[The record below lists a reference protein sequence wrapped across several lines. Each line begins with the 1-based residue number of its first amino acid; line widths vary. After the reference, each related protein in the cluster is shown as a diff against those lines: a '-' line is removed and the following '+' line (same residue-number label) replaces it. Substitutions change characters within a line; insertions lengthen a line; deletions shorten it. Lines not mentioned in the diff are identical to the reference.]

1 MTTHRH
7 VWLFTSAL
15 AIAAAQPAFAAD
27 TSAATSTE
35 APDPEAIVVT
45 GYRASLLKA
54 QDVKRSATIIQD
66 SIVADDI
73 AAFPDLN
80 LAEALQRLPGIA
92 INREAGE
99 GRRISLRGL
108 GPDFTRVQ
116 LNGMEVLGNVDS
128 PQDSRGQGTRDRA
141 FDFNIFAAELFNRVD
156 VKKSYSADQSEGGL
170 AGTVGLYTA
179 RPLDYDGDKFAF
191 SAQGGSNSLTKDFQP
206 RLTGLVSKNWGD
218 FGLLVSAAY
227 SHRQTREQGHD
238 TYRWRTN
245 GANGSDI
252 SGLTEEEQDKI
263 NSGTLRFARGNRLSV
278 WDSTQDRLGITAS
291 MQWNPGDSTHIT
303 LDGLYGKFKA
313 DRFETHLASRGSGG
327 STWLGGA
334 QTFAGVTYP
343 ASTINAIAWNDDDE
357 VTYLDVSGA
366 QTSTETR
373 TQKTSN
379 TFKQAV
385 LSGDTAITDK
395 LTFRFLGGIERSS
408 YAMPVSDKFYTEAYG
423 DVITQYTGTYGMKN
437 TYGWDTTDPS
447 NYHAHEIDMSASYQ
461 DTAMDTVRG
470 SFDYTLS
477 PDDTI
482 SVGGEWRRFKNSG
495 YTLTADDVLKSSF
508 QDGSVSA
515 DISDY
520 YKVYNGYPGQS
531 WVIVDYAKA
540 LSALGIDR
548 SDYLTNRGSD
558 YAVEESTFAAYA
570 QYNWNHTLGAIPF
583 RDYLTNRGSD
593 YAVEESTFAAYAQYN
608 WNHTLGAIPFRG
620 NIGGRFYHTGIDSV
634 GVGTVDGSSS
644 TITGNSS
651 YQGFLPAANLIFDLS
666 DKLVVR
672 AAAAR
677 NINRPTLSS
686 LAVNG
691 TVTSGDNGEV
701 SVSTGNPN
709 LKPYKSTDL
718 DLSVEYYM
726 ANHGSLSAAL
736 FYKTLDGFIATKTVY
751 DIAYSETGLSTDLM
765 DGLTAD
771 TVVSSYSRPINL
783 GKTDLWGLEL
793 AAQSDFSFL
802 PGLLSRFGASANFT
816 YVNSQ
821 YDYRTIYGDYA
832 AKTTLEGLSKYNA
845 NATLYYAD
853 SRFDARVSGN
863 YRSSYVYSAAPIT
876 TTVNGETVVDQDLSG
891 YAATLYVDASAHFKV
906 NDYLTLTLNGVNL
919 TNQAEKQYSDTSRRL
934 YVYTRSGR
942 TIMGGFRVEF

>member
-1 MTTHRH
+1 MWHKRSL
-7 VWLFTSAL
+7 WLVSTAL
-15 AIAAAQPAFAAD
+15 ACAAQPAMAQD
-27 TSAATSTE
+27 TGQDTAQDAGQAGAQAGAQDGGS
-35 APDPEAIVVT
+35 IVVT
-45 GYRASLLKA
+45 GFRASLLGA
-54 QDVKRSATIIQD
+54 RDAKRNATIIQD

-80 LAEALQRLPGIA
+80 LAEALQRLPGVA

-141 FDFNIFAAELFNRVD
+141 FDFNIFAAELFNHVD
-156 VKKSYSADQSEGGL
+156 VRKSYSADQTEGGL

-179 RPLDYDGDKFAF
+179 RPLDYAGDKIAV
-191 SAQGGSNSLTKDFQP
+191 SASAGTNSYTKDFQP

-218 FGLLVSAAY
+218 FGILVSAAY
-227 SHRQTREQGHD
+227 SHRQTRETGVD

-252 SGLTEEEQDKI
+252 SGLTQDEQDKI
-263 NSGTLRFARGNRLSV
+263 TSGTLRFARGNRLSV
-278 WDSTQDRLGITAS
+278 WDSTQDRLGVTSSI
-291 MQWNPGDSTHIT
+291 QWNPGEATHIT

-343 ASTINAIAWNDDDE
+343 ASRINAIGWNDENE
-357 VTYLDVSGA
+357 VTYLDVSGG

-379 TFKQAV
+379 TFKQLV
-385 LSGDTAITDK
+385 LSGDTGLTDK

-408 YAMPVSDKFYTEAYG
+408 YDMPMSDKFYTEAYG
-423 DVITQYTGTYGMKN
+423 DVISQYTGTYGLKN
-437 TYGWDTTDPS
+437 TYGWDTSDAA

-470 SFDYTLS
+470 SLEYQFS
-477 PDDTI
+477 PDDKL
-482 SVGGEWRRFKNSG
+482 SLGGEWRRFKNSG
-495 YTLTADDVLKSSF
+495 YTLTADDVLLSSF
-508 QDGSVSA
+508 KSGAVNG
-515 DISDY
+515 DIGDY
-520 YKVYNGYPGQS
+520 SKVYNGYSGQS
-531 WVIVDYAKA
+531 WVIVDYDKA

-548 SDYLTNRGSD
+548 GDYLTNRGSE
-558 YAVEESTFAAYA
+558 YAVEERTWAAYA
-570 QYNWNHTLGAIPF
+570 QYDWNHMLG
-583 RDYLTNRGSD
+583 S
-593 YAVEESTFAAYAQYN
+593 V
-608 WNHTLGAIPFRG
+608 PFRG
-620 NIGGRFYHTGIDSV
+620 NIGGRFYHTSIDSV
-634 GVGTVDGSSS
+634 GVGTVDGSLN
-644 TITGNSS
+644 TIRGTSS
-651 YQGFLPAANLIFDLS
+651 YQGFLPAANLIFELT

-677 NINRPTLSS
+677 NINRPTLSA

-691 TVTSGDNGEV
+691 TVRSGDGGEV

-718 DLSVEYYM
+718 DLSVEYYLG
-726 ANHGSLSAAL
+726 NHGSITGAL
-736 FYKTLDGFIATKTVY
+736 FYKTLDGFIGTKTVTNTTY
-751 DIAYSETGLSTDLM
+751 GETGLSTDLM

-793 AAQSDFSFL
+793 AAQSDFTFL
-802 PGLLSRFGASANFT
+802 PAPFDHFGVAANFT
-816 YVNSQ
+816 YVKSQ
-821 YDYRTIYGDYA
+821 YDYRTIYGDIA
-832 AKTTLEGLSKYNA
+832 ARTTLEGLSKYNG
-845 NATLYYAD
+845 NITLYYQDA
-853 SRFDARVSGN
+853 RFDVRGSAN

-876 TTVNGETVVDQDLSG
+876 TTVNGVTVVDQDLSG
-891 YAATLYVDASAHFKV
+891 YAATVYVDMSAHYKIT
-906 NDYLTLTLNGVNL
+906 DRIQLTLDAINL
-919 TNQAEKQYSDTSRRL
+919 TNQAEKQYSDTSKRL

-942 TIMGGFRVEF
+942 TVMGGVRFEF

>member
-1 MTTHRH
+1 MSKSRSL
-7 VWLFTSAL
+7 WLFTSAL
-15 AIAAAQPAFAAD
+15 AITAAQPALARAGTQTGQDDSATTPATQDVNAD
-27 TSAATSTE
+27 S
-35 APDPEAIVVT
+35 IVVT

-54 QDVKRSATIIQD
+54 QDVKREATIIQD

-80 LAEALQRLPGIA
+80 LAEALQRLPGVA

-156 VKKSYSADQSEGGL
+156 VKKSYSADQTEGGL

-179 RPLDYDGDKFAF
+179 RPLDYDGDKIAF
-191 SAQGGSNSLTKDFQP
+191 SGSGGTNSLTKDFQP
-206 RLTGLVSKNWGD
+206 RFTGLVSKNWGD
-218 FGLLVSAAY
+218 FGILVSAAY
-227 SHRQTREQGHD
+227 SHRQTREEGHD

-252 SGLTEEEQDKI
+252 SGLTEEEQEKI

-278 WDSTQDRLGITAS
+278 WDSTQDRLGITS
-291 MQWNPGDSTHIT
+291 SIQWNPGDNTHLT

-343 ASTINAIAWNDDDE
+343 ASTINAIKWNDNDE

-379 TFKQAV
+379 TFKQLV
-385 LSGDTAITDK
+385 LSGDTGITDK

-408 YAMPVSDKFYTEAYG
+408 YDMPVSDKFYLEAYG
-423 DVITQYTGTYGMKN
+423 DVITEYSGTYGMKN

-461 DTAMDTVRG
+461 DTAMDTARG
-470 SFDYTLS
+470 SLEYDLTG
-477 PDDTI
+477 DDKF
-482 SVGGEWRRFKNSG
+482 SVGFEWRRFKNSG
-495 YTLTADDVLKSSF
+495 YTLSADDVLKSSF

-520 YKVYNGYPGQS
+520 YKVYNGYSGQS
-531 WVIVDYAKA
+531 WLIVDYDKA
-540 LSALGIDR
+540 LKDLGINR
-548 SDYLTNRGSD
+548 SDYLTDRSSD
-558 YAVEESTFAAYA
+558 YAVEERTWAAYA
-570 QYNWNHTLGAIPF
+570 QYDWNHMLG
-583 RDYLTNRGSD
+583 S
-593 YAVEESTFAAYAQYN
+593 
-608 WNHTLGAIPFRG
+608 IPFRG

-634 GVGTVDGSSS
+634 GVGTVDGSSG
-644 TITGNSS
+644 TIEGTSD
-651 YQGFLPAANLIFDLS
+651 YQGFLPAANLIFELS
-666 DKLVVR
+666 DKLMVR

-718 DLSVEYYM
+718 DLSVEYYLP
-726 ANHGSLSAAL
+726 NHGALSAAL
-736 FYKTLDGFIATKTVY
+736 FYKSLDGFIATKTEY
-751 DIAYSETGLSTDLM
+751 DVAYSETGLSTDLM

-793 AAQSDFSFL
+793 AAQSDFTFL
-802 PGLLSRFGASANFT
+802 PGILKRFGASANFT
-816 YVNSQ
+816 YVNSE
-821 YDYRTIYGDYA
+821 YDYREIYGDYA
-832 AKTTLEGLSKYNA
+832 TKTTLEGLSKYNG
-845 NATLYYAD
+845 NVTLYYQDAK
-853 SRFDARVSGN
+853 FDVRGSAN
-863 YRSSYVYSAAPIT
+863 YRSSYVYSASPIT

-891 YAATLYVDASAHFKV
+891 YAATVYVDASAHYKV
-906 NDYLTLTLNGVNL
+906 NEWLTLTLNGVNL
-919 TNQAEKQYSDTSRRL
+919 TNQAEKQYSDSSKRL

-942 TIMGGFRVEF
+942 TVMGGFRVEF

>member
-1 MTTHRH
+1 MSKSRSL
-7 VWLFTSAL
+7 WLVTSAL
-15 AIAAAQPAFAAD
+15 AIGAAQPALAQNVNDQSEAA
-27 TSAATSTE
+27 AQE
-35 APDPEAIVVT
+35 PDGGSIVVT

-80 LAEALQRLPGIA
+80 LAEALQRLPGVA

-108 GPDFTRVQ
+108 GADFTRVQ

-156 VKKSYSADQSEGGL
+156 VRKSYSADQTEGGL

-179 RPLDYDGDKFAF
+179 RPLDYDGDKIAF
-191 SAQGGSNSLTKDFQP
+191 SAQGGTNSLTKDFQP

-218 FGLLVSAAY
+218 FGILVSAAY

-252 SGLTEEEQDKI
+252 SALTEEEQDKI

-291 MQWNPGDSTHIT
+291 AQWNPGDNTHIT

-327 STWLGGA
+327 STWLGGG

-343 ASTINAIAWNDDDE
+343 NSTVNAIEWNDNNE

-373 TQKTSN
+373 TQHTEN

-385 LSGDTAITDK
+385 LSGDTGLTDK

-408 YAMPVSDKFYTEAYG
+408 YDMPVSDKFYTESYG
-423 DVITQYTGTYGMKN
+423 DVITQYSGTYGMTN
-437 TYGWDTTDPS
+437 TYGWDTTDAS

-470 SFDYTLS
+470 SFDYELT
-477 PDDTI
+477 PDDKITL
-482 SVGGEWRRFKNSG
+482 GGEWRRFKNSG
-495 YTLTADDVLKSSF
+495 YTLTADDVLLSSWKA
-508 QDGSVSA
+508 GTVSA

-520 YKVYNGYPGQS
+520 SKVYNGFADQS
-531 WVIVDYAKA
+531 WVIVDYDKA

-548 SDYLTNRGSD
+548 SDYLTSRGSE
-558 YAVEESTFAAYA
+558 YAVEERTWAAFA
-570 QYNWNHTLGAIPF
+570 QYDWNHMLG
-583 RDYLTNRGSD
+583 S
-593 YAVEESTFAAYAQYN
+593 
-608 WNHTLGAIPFRG
+608 IPFRG
-620 NIGGRFYHTGIDSV
+620 NIGGRFYHTGIYSV
-634 GVGTVDGSSS
+634 GVGTVDGALN
-644 TITGNSS
+644 TIEGNSS
-651 YQGFLPAANLIFDLS
+651 YEGFLPAANLIFDLS
-666 DKLVVR
+666 SDLVLR
-672 AAAAR
+672 ASAAR

-726 ANHGSLSAAL
+726 PNHGSISAAA
-736 FYKTLDGFIATKTVY
+736 FYKTLDGFIGTKTVTNITY
-751 DIAYSETGLSTDLM
+751 GETGLSTDLL

-783 GKTDLWGLEL
+783 GKTDLWGFEL
-793 AAQSDFSFL
+793 AAQSDFTFL
-802 PGLLSRFGASANFT
+802 PGILKRFGASANFT
-816 YVNSQ
+816 YVNSK
-821 YDYRTIYGDYA
+821 YDYRTIYGDIA
-832 AKTTLEGLSKYNA
+832 AETTLEGLSKYNA

-853 SRFDARVSGN
+853 SKFDIRGSAN

-891 YAATLYVDASAHFKV
+891 YAATVYVDASAHYKV
-906 NDYLTLTLNGVNL
+906 NEWLTLTLNGVNL
-919 TNQAEKQYSDTSRRL
+919 TNQAEKQYSDTSKRL
-934 YVYTRSGR
+934 YVYTQSGR
-942 TIMGGFRVEF
+942 TVMGGFRVEF

>member
-1 MTTHRH
+1 MSKSRSLWLITT
-7 VWLFTSAL
+7 AL
-15 AIAAAQPAFAAD
+15 AFCAAQPAFAASD
-27 TSAATSTE
+27 EASASDAG
-35 APDPEAIVVT
+35 APQGEGESIVVT

-156 VKKSYSADQSEGGL
+156 VRKSYSADQTEGGL
-170 AGTVGLYTA
+170 AGTVGLFTA
-179 RPLDYDGDKFAF
+179 RPLDYDGDKIAF
-191 SAQGGSNSLTKDFQP
+191 SANGGTNSATKDFQP

-218 FGLLVSAAY
+218 FGILVSAAY
-227 SHRQTREQGHD
+227 NHRQTREQGHD

-252 SGLTEEEQDKI
+252 SGLTEEEQEKI

-278 WDSTQDRLGITAS
+278 WDSTQDRLGITTS
-291 MQWNPGDSTHIT
+291 IQWNPGDSTHLT

-343 ASTINAIAWNDDDE
+343 ASTINAIEWNDENE

-379 TFKQAV
+379 TFKQLV
-385 LSGDTAITDK
+385 LNGDTALTEK

-408 YAMPVSDKFYTEAYG
+408 YDMPVSDKFYLEAYG
-423 DVITQYTGTYGMKN
+423 DVTTRYTGTYGMTN
-437 TYGWDTTDPS
+437 TYGWDTTDPA

-461 DTAMDTVRG
+461 DSAIDTART
-470 SFDYTLS
+470 SFEYAFS
-477 PDDTI
+477 PDDKL
-482 SVGGEWRRFKNSG
+482 SLGGEWRRFKNSG
-495 YTLTADDVLKSSF
+495 YTLTADDVLLFSFKS
-508 QDGSVSA
+508 GSVSS

-531 WVIVDYAKA
+531 WLIVDYDQA

-558 YAVEESTFAAYA
+558 YAVEERTWALYA
-570 QYNWNHTLGAIPF
+570 QYDWNHMLG
-583 RDYLTNRGSD
+583 S
-593 YAVEESTFAAYAQYN
+593 V
-608 WNHTLGAIPFRG
+608 PFRG

-634 GVGTVDGSSS
+634 GVGTVDGVSS

-651 YQGFLPAANLIFDLS
+651 YQGFLPAANLIFDLT

-718 DLSVEYYM
+718 DLSIEYYLG
-726 ANHGSLSAAL
+726 NHGSITGAL
-736 FYKTLDGFIATKTVY
+736 FYKTLDGFIATQTVY
-751 DIAYSETGLSTDLM
+751 NVAYGDTGLSTDLM

-802 PGLLSRFGASANFT
+802 PAPFDHFGASANFT

-821 YDYRTIYGDYA
+821 YDYREIYGDIA
-832 AKTTLEGLSKYNA
+832 AKTTLEGLSKYNG
-845 NATLYYAD
+845 NLTLYYAD
-853 SRFDARVSGN
+853 AKFDIRGSAN

-876 TTVNGETVVDQDLSG
+876 TTVNGATVVDQDLSG
-891 YAATLYVDASAHFKV
+891 YAATVYVDMSAHYKITDHVQF
-906 NDYLTLTLNGVNL
+906 TLDGVNL
-919 TNQAEKQYSDTSRRL
+919 TNQAEKQYSDTSKRL

-942 TIMGGFRVEF
+942 TIMGGLRVEF